1 MAKEIYSIYMTH
13 HLCYIWQVYCNLCQ
27 PNNQQGSPT
36 KLEQVPLRVATNEWV
51 IAKYILDNGLT
62 VVTSAEIKFV
72 LGSRNPFAQ
81 HSVVKNLVRD
91 GLLVK
96 TKRGT
101 YLVNKERLI
110 QVLQLIPFDIGKRV
124 QNQGPVPEWREAVER
139 AKGWNMLKE
148 LAQKL
153 QEASEGTSPPTPQPP
168 RPEAVEVGLP
178 LPSPV
183 SYFPIESVPTPSGMN
198 ALVVVLGDK
207 YVLLEGING
216 SRYMYCVPFDCYRPG
231 ARLCSPSISVL
242 VKYTSRV
249 YPGEGGGTGA
259 EGSKANPSEGA
270 GSAGALAVS
279 TAVVAGGGSQGQS
292 EGRQRNPAVQGT
304 VPGSAQ
310 ALAGLPPGRYNITVE
325 VKEDGSVVLEGD
337 LPLDGM
343 GTAGVIPG
351 IRGDTLLQSKGTL
364 IRRVDPIP
372 WQAGAPD
379 VGLVFDN
386 VRFWDG
392 ERVVQLHGLQ
402 PMDTVLRLGQGLVY
416 AEPGLQIH
424 DPVLYELSK
433 VMDIHIYHSR
443 GKDPKGTVRVEARPR
458 ARALR
463 KLGLAGVIQLFV
475 TYMHRLSGWLSAL
488 AFRLSRFI

>member
-1 MAKEIYSIYMTH
+1 
-13 HLCYIWQVYCNLCQ
+13 
-27 PNNQQGSPT
+27 
-36 KLEQVPLRVATNEWV
+36 VPLRVATNEWV

-72 LGSRNPFAQ
+72 LGSRNPFAL
-81 HSVVKNLVRD
+81 HSAVKNLVRD

-153 QEASEGTSPPTPQPP
+153 QEASEGTSPPSPGGQT
-168 RPEAVEVGLP
+168 VEVGLP

-249 YPGEGGGTGA
+249 YTGEGGGTGA
-259 EGSKANPSEGA
+259 EGSKAEGSEANPSKANSTA

-279 TAVVAGGGSQGQS
+279 TAVVAGGGSQGQA
-292 EGRQRNPAVQGT
+292 EGRQRDPAVQGLA
-304 VPGSAQ
+304 GSASQ

-337 LPLDGM
+337 LPLG

-379 VGLVFDN
+379 VALVFDN